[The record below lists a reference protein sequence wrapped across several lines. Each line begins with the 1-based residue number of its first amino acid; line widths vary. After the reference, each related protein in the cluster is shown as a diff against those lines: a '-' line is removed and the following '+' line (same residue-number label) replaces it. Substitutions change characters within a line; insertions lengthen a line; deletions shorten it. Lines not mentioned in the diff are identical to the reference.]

1 LASGDYD
8 DAVKPSQANGS
19 EHQADMS
26 PPPAP
31 PPQNNNFNGKE
42 KQSVHI
48 ARADGDGIFVGD
60 GVDYLVPKK
69 EMSRSPVSVDMD
81 EAVLFHCIMFGPVPP
96 SESAQAR
103 QLPVSL

>member
-1 LASGDYD
+1 LASSDYD

-42 KQSVHI
+42 KQSVHT

-60 GVDYLVPKK
+60 GVDYLVLKK
-69 EMSRSPVSVDMD
+69 EMSRSPVSVDTKRSYFTASCM
-81 EAVLFHCIMFGPVPP
+81 
-96 SESAQAR
+96 AQCHHLNLLKPGNCR
-103 QLPVSL
+103 